1 MKRQK
6 YGKPR
11 GKTCRWTP
19 ELDEV
24 LKTAWAA
31 GGLRAA
37 RRAIRQQQPTWCWCS
52 IKRRAIALSLCRPR
66 ARRWSDVDV
75 NHLLMSIDSNASLA
89 LIAER
94 LGRTLTSIRKKLSD
108 LGYKAESL
116 GGYKV
121 KEVAEMLSV
130 PPKRVQYWVEEKMLL
145 TKGGRI
151 TDSSLSKFLSDF
163 PEKVPYET
171 LTPDMRSWLRE
182 MGYQAQDG
190 ETKAAI
196 AGYALDPRQ
205 YSSAASSQSANDGYE

>member
-1 MKRQK
+1 
-6 YGKPR
+6 
-11 GKTCRWTP
+11 
-19 ELDEV
+19 
-24 LKTAWAA
+24 
-31 GGLRAA
+31 
-37 RRAIRQQQPTWCWCS
+37 
-52 IKRRAIALSLCRPR
+52 
-66 ARRWSDVDV
+66 
-75 NHLLMSIDSNASLA
+75 
-89 LIAER
+89 
-94 LGRTLTSIRKKLSD
+94 
-108 LGYKAESL
+108 
-116 GGYKV
+116 
-121 KEVAEMLSV
+121 MLSV
-130 PPKRVQYWVEEKMLL
+130 PPKRVQYWVEAKMLL

>member
-1 MKRQK
+1 
-6 YGKPR
+6 
-11 GKTCRWTP
+11 
-19 ELDEV
+19 
-24 LKTAWAA
+24 
-31 GGLRAA
+31 
-37 RRAIRQQQPTWCWCS
+37 
-52 IKRRAIALSLCRPR
+52 
-66 ARRWSDVDV
+66 
-75 NHLLMSIDSNASLA
+75 MSIDSNASLA

-94 LGRTLTSIRKKLSD
+94 LGRTLTAIRKKLSD

-171 LTPDMRSWLRE
+171 LTPDMRSWLGE
-182 MGYQAQDG
+182 TGYKAQDG

-196 AGYALDPRQ
+196 PSSAIDPRHPWTASLMNTAIQ
-205 YSSAASSQSANDGYE
+205 GSAPSSEGGSTNSPQQSL

>member
-24 LKTAWAA
+24 LKAAWAA

-66 ARRWSDVDV
+66 ARRWSDGEV

-94 LGRTLTSIRKKLSD
+94 LGRTLTAIRKKLSD

-151 TDSSLSKFLSDF
+151 TDSSLSKFLGDF
-163 PEKVPYET
+163 PGKVPYET
-171 LTPDMRSWLRE
+171 LTSDMRSWLRE
-182 MGYQAQDG
+182 MGYQAKDG

-196 AGYALDPRQ
+196 AGYALDPMK
-205 YSSAASSQSANDGYE
+205 YSSAASSHSANDGYE

>member
-24 LKTAWAA
+24 LKAAWAA

-37 RRAIRQQQPTWCWCS
+37 RRAIGQQQPTWCWCS
-52 IKRRAIALSLCRPR
+52 IKRRALALSLCRPR
-66 ARRWSDVDV
+66 ARRWSDGDV
-75 NHLLMSIDSNASLA
+75 NHLLMSIDGNASLA

-182 MGYQAQDG
+182 MGYQAQDV

-205 YSSAASSQSANDGYE
+205 YSSAASSHSANDGYE

>member
-24 LKTAWAA
+24 LKAAWAA

-37 RRAIRQQQPTWCWCS
+37 RRAIRQHQPTWCWCS

-66 ARRWSDVDV
+66 ARRWSDGDV

-94 LGRTLTSIRKKLSD
+94 LGRTLTAIRKKLSD

-196 AGYALDPRQ
+196 AGYTLDPRQ